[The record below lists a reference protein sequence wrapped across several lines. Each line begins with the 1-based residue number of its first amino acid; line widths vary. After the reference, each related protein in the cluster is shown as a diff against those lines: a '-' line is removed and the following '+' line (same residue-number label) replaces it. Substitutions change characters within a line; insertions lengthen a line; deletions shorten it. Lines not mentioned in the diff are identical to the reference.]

1 MSTTDPH
8 QISQDFTVTERQY
21 IGSGAIL
28 PGHLVEPTS
37 TEGQCKVHATS
48 GGSMAVLIA
57 LEDQGVGG
65 KISTPYAD
73 KANVRVGAFCTGKRF
88 YGRVQN
94 GQTVAAGAKLES
106 AGDGT
111 FKVLST
117 DLPSY
122 QELNSVRVWA
132 VKACDMS
139 GSSGADP
146 TGGLC
151 LMEVM

>member
-1 MSTTDPH
+1 MSTTTTH

-21 IGSGAIL
+21 RGSGAIL
-28 PGHLVEPTS
+28 PGHLVEPT
-37 TEGQCKVHATS
+37 TTANQIRVHSTS

-65 KISTPYAD
+65 KISTPYATG
-73 KANVRVGAFCTGKRF
+73 ANVRVGAFCTGKRF
-88 YGRVQN
+88 YGRIQN
-94 GQTVAAGAKLES
+94 GQTVAISAKLES

-132 VKACDMS
+132 VEACDMS

-146 TGGLC
+146 VGGLC
-151 LMEVM
+151 LLEVM